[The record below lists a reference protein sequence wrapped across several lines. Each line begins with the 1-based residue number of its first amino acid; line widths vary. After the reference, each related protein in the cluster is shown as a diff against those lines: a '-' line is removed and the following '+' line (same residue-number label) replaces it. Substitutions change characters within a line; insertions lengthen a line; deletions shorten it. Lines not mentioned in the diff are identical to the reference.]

1 MTEPTKLDGILL
13 WIIDSPGS
21 REEIAE
27 RVKKALEAA
36 GFKTLVRSPG
46 PADLDA

>member
-1 MTEPTKLDGILL
+1 MTGPAKLDSILL

-27 RVKKALEAA
+27 RVKKALETA
-36 GFKTLVRSPG
+36 GFKTQIRSPG
-46 PADLDA
+46 PADLGA